1 MQGRLSVREDEAPR
15 LIPDSVTPLSHIDI
29 SALKREAA
37 RDKYDRTPPPP
48 APDELPPAAPPL
60 EPLPQSAPHK
70 LYLKAGSEQAR
81 DQALAILARAPGDIR
96 VTFVMADSGKAF
108 LAPPR
113 YWVSEGVD
121 LAALRALLGDRAVV
135 MK

>member
-1 MQGRLSVREDEAPR
+1 M
-15 LIPDSVTPLSHIDI
+15 
-29 SALKREAA
+29 
-37 RDKYDRTPPPP
+37 
-48 APDELPPAAPPL
+48 
-60 EPLPQSAPHK
+60 
-70 LYLKAGSEQAR
+70 
-81 DQALAILARAPGDIR
+81 ILARAPGDIR